1 MTFPIARGHVLVGRH
16 TTYDRR
22 RSHDSTGQDRPGR
35 HSPAGRGERP
45 GVIIGSTDS
54 EALISWYRAA
64 LEPGRP
70 LGGASMIVGPGAIIG
85 FDERDDVAD
94 TAAEPGRQMINITVR
109 DVRAAERHL
118 NTLGVT
124 WVRPVEEVGG
134 GWFFSTIVDPVG
146 NHLQIL
152 QGPETP

>member
-1 MTFPIARGHVLVGRH
+1 MTAP
-16 TTYDRR
+16 TD
-22 RSHDSTGQDRPGR
+22 DSDNNIGITGL
-35 HSPAGRGERP
+35 

-64 LEPGRP
+64 LEP
-70 LGGASMIVGPGAIIG
+70 LGARWAEHFLIVGPGAIIG

-94 TAAEPGRQMINITVR
+94 KAVEPGRQMINITVR

-146 NHLQIL
+146 NYLQIL

>member
-1 MTFPIARGHVLVGRH
+1 MTAP
-16 TTYDRR
+16 TD
-22 RSHDSTGQDRPGR
+22 DSDNSFGITGL
-35 HSPAGRGERP
+35 

-64 LEPGRP
+64 LEP
-70 LGGASMIVGPGAIIG
+70 LGARWAEHFLIVGPGAIIG

-94 TAAEPGRQMINITVR
+94 KAAEPGRQVINITVR

-146 NHLQIL
+146 NYLQIL

>member
-1 MTFPIARGHVLVGRH
+1 MTAP
-16 TTYDRR
+16 T
-22 RSHDSTGQDRPGR
+22 DSSDNTGITGL
-35 HSPAGRGERP
+35 GI
-45 GVIIGSTDS
+45 IIGSTDAAS
-54 EALISWYRAA
+54 LISWYRAA
-64 LEPGRP
+64 LEP
-70 LGGASMIVGPGAIIG
+70 LGARWAEHLLIVGPGAIIG

-94 TAAEPGRQMINITVR
+94 KAAEPGRQMINITVR

-146 NHLQIL
+146 NYLQIL

>member
-1 MTFPIARGHVLVGRH
+1 MTAPTENSDNAGI
-16 TTYDRR
+16 
-22 RSHDSTGQDRPGR
+22 TGL
-35 HSPAGRGERP
+35 
-45 GVIIGSTDS
+45 GVIIGSTDTA
-54 EALISWYRAA
+54 ALISWYRAA
-64 LEPGRP
+64 LEP
-70 LGGASMIVGPGAIIG
+70 LGARWVEHLLIVGPGAIIG

-94 TAAEPGRQMINITVR
+94 KAVEPGRQMINITVR

-124 WVRPVEEVGG
+124 WVRPVEEAEG

-146 NHLQIL
+146 NYLQIL

>member
-1 MTFPIARGHVLVGRH
+1 MAAQEKTDPGATPPQGEV
-16 TTYDRR
+16 
-22 RSHDSTGQDRPGR
+22 TGL
-35 HSPAGRGERP
+35 

-64 LEPGRP
+64 LEP
-70 LGGASMIVGPGAIIG
+70 LGARWAEHLLIVGPGAIIG

-94 TAAEPGRQMINITVR
+94 KAAEPGRQMINITVR
-109 DVRAAERHL
+109 DIRAAERHL

-124 WVRPVEEVGG
+124 WVRPVEEIGG
-134 GWFFSTIVDPVG
+134 GWFFSTLVDPVG
-146 NHLQIL
+146 NYLQIL